1 MDRSLP
7 PLITRLRRRLFAVAW
22 FGVVAILFKVG
33 VAMACL
39 SDGSQMDA
47 GAKPNATATVS
58 VAVADSGDDA
68 VGAACW
74 HANSGGCHC
83 GCLHG
88 SALSTPVVAL
98 PSLVFSG
105 VALPMTAA
113 SPPLSPR
120 ESVLRPP
127 IV

>member
-1 MDRSLP
+1 MDRSPP

-33 VAMACL
+33 MAMACL
-39 SDGSQMDA
+39 GDGSQMDA
-47 GAKPNATATVS
+47 GAKPSAAATIS
-58 VAVADSGDDA
+58 VAAADTGDDA

-105 VALPMTAA
+105 LALPMTAP

-120 ESVLRPP
+120 EPVLRPP